1 MDKKLINEDIA
12 NIKYLFGYKRGRV
25 ISEQEQPNNTGYWTQ
40 TTTMDSPI
48 SRDVSDV
55 NDDYDYDIGKE
66 ENELILKKYNLFDE
80 VDYSSRREYI
90 IIENKSSE
98 ITKRFISILP
108 LLRNIQ
114 LLRVINC
121 EYADFSDVNVC
132 DLPDL
137 VIINLNG
144 TDNNI
149 DKLGYKCV
157 SNEGNNLYYIE

>member
-40 TTTMDSPI
+40 TTTMDAPI

-55 NDDYDYDIGKE
+55 SDDYDYDTGKE

-80 VDYSSRREYI
+80 VDYPRWSFI

-98 ITKRFISILP
+98 ITKRFITILP
-108 LLRNIQ
+108 LLKNISF
-114 LLRVINC
+114 LRIINC
-121 EYADFSDVNVC
+121 EYADFSNVNIC
-132 DLPDL
+132 DLSDL
-137 VIINLNG
+137 EIIRLIG
-144 TDNNI
+144 TDSNI
-149 DKLGYKCV
+149 DELGFKCV
-157 SNEGNNLYYIE
+157 SDEGDGLYYIS